1 MWAMCDQA
9 SDRTSH
15 DNYKS
20 EISKYLA
27 DFIRS
32 ILNGSN
38 FPQLN
43 SKSRVGKNIKQI
55 NELLK
60 KVENPHETT
69 RSPYPYP
76 FAWEIIEKLNEVD
89 LWSYSR
95 PDLISLVRDRS
106 NPMTDK
112 ESQVCSL
119 IQLFAF
125 CHYLLQRCCF
135 TIIQPVSDVRAFDMF
150 QSLNATG
157 TPLTAFETFKPLVV
171 NFAETSGSRQFK
183 GSNSEK
189 FLQPTD
195 RLLSSTGSALKKTQ
209 LTNEFLTS
217 FALINTGFSP
227 LSKQFSAQRK
237 WLNSNYESCPSL
249 EEKEEFVH
257 RIGNLATYWE
267 RVVHINP
274 KECQFV
280 AGIENIP
287 IQDKELATFCCLYLQ
302 KANHK
307 MANAVLSRFYAQ
319 IVRDVPE
326 SDKNF
331 AAICKIVSAFF
342 TLWRSALPN
351 TGLDDVYRKLMKE
364 HLCWA
369 KGNTNLSP
377 QFVST
382 YFKNVLTDKGI
393 GTKTEWVSRAKDSF
407 KYETQAICRFAL
419 FVTAQDTIPDP
430 DNLGLMKIGNLGSTP
445 PYLSPRLWI
454 SDELKTVEHIAP
466 QKTECIEDWDSQLY
480 QNENYQRIGNLTLL
494 PVEINSSL
502 SNKGWI
508 AKFIYYKHLS
518 ETDPDK
524 LESLQL
530 EAQAQGVILS
540 HKTIELLRNSSTKQ
554 HITPIIQ
561 LGASGIWD
569 KDFIDRRSQRI
580 CEILWD
586 RIYKWLI

>member
-1 MWAMCDQA
+1 
-9 SDRTSH
+9 
-15 DNYKS
+15 
-20 EISKYLA
+20 
-27 DFIRS
+27 
-32 ILNGSN
+32 
-38 FPQLN
+38 
-43 SKSRVGKNIKQI
+43 
-55 NELLK
+55 
-60 KVENPHETT
+60 
-69 RSPYPYP
+69 
-76 FAWEIIEKLNEVD
+76 
-89 LWSYSR
+89 
-95 PDLISLVRDRS
+95 
-106 NPMTDK
+106 
-112 ESQVCSL
+112 
-119 IQLFAF
+119 
-125 CHYLLQRCCF
+125 
-135 TIIQPVSDVRAFDMF
+135 MF

-195 RLLSSTGSALKKTQ
+195 KLLSSTGSALKKTQ

-217 FALINTGFSP
+217 FALINIGYS

-237 WLNSNYESCPSL
+237 WLNSSYEKCTSIA
-249 EEKEEFVH
+249 EKEEFVH

-267 RVVHINP
+267 TVVHINP

-280 AGIENIP
+280 VGIENIP
-287 IQDKELATFCCLYLQ
+287 VLDKELATFCCLYLQ

-319 IVRDVPE
+319 IVREMPE

-351 TGLDDVYRKLMKE
+351 TGLDDVYRRLMRE
-364 HLCWA
+364 HLCWE

-393 GTKTEWVSRAKDSF
+393 GTKTEWISRAKDSF

-502 SNKGWI
+502 SNKGWV

-518 ETDPDK
+518 EIDPDK

-540 HKTIELLRNSSTKQ
+540 QRTIELLRNSSTKQ

-569 KDFIDRRSQRI
+569 KDFVDRRSQRI

-586 RIYKWLI
+586 RIYQWLN